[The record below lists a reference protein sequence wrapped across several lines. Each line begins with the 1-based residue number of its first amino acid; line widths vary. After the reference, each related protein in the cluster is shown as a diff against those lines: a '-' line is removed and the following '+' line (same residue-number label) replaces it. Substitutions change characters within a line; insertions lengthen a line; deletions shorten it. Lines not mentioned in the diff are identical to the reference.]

1 MKAIY
6 FSSPAELRE
15 WFEQYHDTA
24 SELIVGYYKTATG
37 RPSITWSASVD
48 QALCFGWI
56 DGIRRSID
64 QERYCIRFT
73 PRRPKSIWSA
83 INIAKVEA
91 LKKQGLMT
99 VAGLAVY
106 NQSEKSRQ
114 AQYSYENQPVNL
126 TEEYEQK
133 FKNNIKAWKFF
144 SNQPPSY
151 RNVASRW
158 VMSARQEVTRL
169 KRLDELISDSE
180 NGLRIKAL
188 RREKN

>member
-1 MKAIY
+1 MEPVF
-6 FSSPAELRE
+6 FSSSAHLRN
-15 WFEQYHDTA
+15 WFEKNYNDEK
-24 SELIVGYYKTATG
+24 ELLVGYYKVGTG
-37 RPSITWSASVD
+37 IPSITWSESVD

-56 DGIRRSID
+56 DGIRRSVD

-99 VAGLAVY
+99 VSGLAVY
-106 NQSEKSRQ
+106 DQSEKSRQ
-114 AQYSYENQPVNL
+114 AQYSYENQPVSL

-133 FKNNIKAWKFF
+133 FRSNRKAWNFF
-144 SNQPPSY
+144 NSQPPSY